1 MHYHPFRVNV
11 EVDALRRFSMC
22 SVSHVEEEK
31 KELVKDVQNLAHL
44 RVLLIS
50 ISDHNVKVYN
60 LP

>member
-1 MHYHPFRVNV
+1 MLL
-11 EVDALRRFSMC
+11 VDYLW
-22 SVSHVEEEK
+22 VVYVEEEK